1 MSEEKLVPKLRFSGF
16 DDEWKTYKLKDLLH
30 NKSSSISINQLDDNV
45 GNYPLYGASGFLKC
59 IDFYEMDSDYI
70 SIVKDG
76 SGVGNISFHEKNTSV
91 VNTSQYILP
100 KENLNIH
107 FIFYLLQTIN
117 LNKYKTGSTIPHI
130 YFKDYSIEKVK
141 IPKYDEQKK
150 IGILL
155 KNLNAKIE
163 ILDNKLQ
170 MCQNFKK
177 YLMQQIFTQKLR
189 FKNDKQWNVYLL
201 RNFINEYNERMG
213 NKSNLPILS
222 STLNGIF
229 LQNEYF
235 NKSVSSKDVKNYK
248 IVPNGYFTYRS
259 MSDTGKFRFNI
270 QSIVE
275 VGIISP
281 AYPVFSTQNIDDYFL
296 YYYLNN
302 SNFIK
307 KQILSLKEGGTRYAL
322 SFSKFKK
329 LKITLPSLEEQ
340 EKIAN
345 FLSAVDKKI
354 DLIQTQIQKM
364 EEFKKGLLQQMFVV
378 RINWRCNFKL
388 AKSPGFNKHLLIL
401 KNKIIF
407 IIIEL
412 IIGDLFMKI
421 EKDAEN
427 ILNKFSKTLEN
438 IPDLE
443 ETWYITDNLNLTR
456 EDKSHEKHPE
466 KILRNAHIDKEGK
479 LVVKRADWVN

>member
-155 KNLNAKIE
+155 KNLDAKIE

-189 FKNDKQWNVYLL
+189 FDFSDEWNYVNFNNIFKSASTKKYQIKSAEIMANGDFEVIDQGKDEIAGYFNDKNKLCYELPIIIYGDHTTFVKFRDKPFIVGADGVKLL
-201 RNFINEYNERMG
+201 LPKID
-213 NKSNLPILS
+213 SNLKYLFYA
-222 STLNGIF
+222 L
-229 LQNEYF
+229 EYF
-235 NKSVSSKDVKNYK
+235 NIKPEGYK
-248 IVPNGYFTYRS
+248 RHF
-259 MSDTGKFRFNI
+259 
-270 QSIVE
+270 SI
-275 VGIISP
+275 
-281 AYPVFSTQNIDDYFL
+281 
-296 YYYLNN
+296 
-302 SNFIK
+302 IK
-307 KQILSLKEGGTRYAL
+307 KI
-322 SFSKFKK
+322 K
-329 LKITLPSLEEQ
+329 LPIPSLEEQ
-340 EKIAN
+340 NEISEM
-345 FLSAVDKKI
+345 FSSVDNKLKYTQKQLQETKK
-354 DLIQTQIQKM
+354 
-364 EEFKKGLLQQMFVV
+364 FKKGLLQQMFVV
-378 RINWRCNFKL
+378 Q
-388 AKSPGFNKHLLIL
+388 LIL
-401 KNKIIF
+401 SLLQNK
-407 IIIEL
+407 
-412 IIGDLFMKI
+412 
-421 EKDAEN
+421 
-427 ILNKFSKTLEN
+427 
-438 IPDLE
+438 
-443 ETWYITDNLNLTR
+443 
-456 EDKSHEKHPE
+456 KH
-466 KILRNAHIDKEGK
+466 I
-479 LVVKRADWVN
+479 

>member
-1 MSEEKLVPKLRFSGF
+1 MRFSGF

-155 KNLNAKIE
+155 KNLDAKIE

-189 FKNDKQWNVYLL
+189 FDFSDEWNYVNFNNIFKSASTKKYQIKSAEIMANGDFEVIDQGKDEIAGYFNDKNKLCYELPIIIYGDHTTFVKFRDKPFIVGADGVKLL
-201 RNFINEYNERMG
+201 LPKID
-213 NKSNLPILS
+213 SNLKYLFYA
-222 STLNGIF
+222 L
-229 LQNEYF
+229 EYF
-235 NKSVSSKDVKNYK
+235 NIKPEGYK
-248 IVPNGYFTYRS
+248 RHF
-259 MSDTGKFRFNI
+259 
-270 QSIVE
+270 SI
-275 VGIISP
+275 
-281 AYPVFSTQNIDDYFL
+281 
-296 YYYLNN
+296 
-302 SNFIK
+302 IK
-307 KQILSLKEGGTRYAL
+307 KI
-322 SFSKFKK
+322 K
-329 LKITLPSLEEQ
+329 LPIPSLEEQ
-340 EKIAN
+340 NEISEM
-345 FLSAVDKKI
+345 FSSVDNKLKYTQKQLQETKK
-354 DLIQTQIQKM
+354 
-364 EEFKKGLLQQMFVV
+364 FKKGLLQQMFVSMRTMV
-378 RINWRCNFKL
+378 
-388 AKSPGFNKHLLIL
+388 S
-401 KNKIIF
+401 
-407 IIIEL
+407 
-412 IIGDLFMKI
+412 
-421 EKDAEN
+421 
-427 ILNKFSKTLEN
+427 
-438 IPDLE
+438 
-443 ETWYITDNLNLTR
+443 
-456 EDKSHEKHPE
+456 
-466 KILRNAHIDKEGK
+466 
-479 LVVKRADWVN
+479 

>member
-1 MSEEKLVPKLRFSGF
+1 MRFSGF

-155 KNLNAKIE
+155 KNLDAKIE

-189 FKNDKQWNVYLL
+189 FADCTGEWNLFKLGDIVELMRNGCSENQVSFETEFPVTRIETISKGILNFDKVGYVEKIDSSYLL
-201 RNFINEYNERMG
+201 QYGDILLSNINSLKYIG
-213 NKSNLPILS
+213 NCVFFDEDKPLYHGMNLMLMR
-222 STLNGIF
+222 F
-229 LQNEYF
+229 KDDF
-235 NKSVSSKDVKNYK
+235 NKKYLFYYMKFYQQWFQKMACQAVNQASINQSSLKKFPFYIPPTIDEQNK
-248 IVPNGYFTYRS
+248 IVN
-259 MSDTGKFRFNI
+259 
-270 QSIVE
+270 V
-275 VGIISP
+275 
-281 AYPVFSTQNIDDYFL
+281 IDDTEHKI
-296 YYYLNN
+296 N
-302 SNFIK
+302 SIED
-307 KQILSLKEGGTRYAL
+307 QI
-322 SFSKFKK
+322 
-329 LKITLPSLEEQ
+329 I
-340 EKIAN
+340 
-345 FLSAVDKKI
+345 
-354 DLIQTQIQKM
+354 KM
-364 EEFKKGLLQQMFVV
+364 EEFKKGLLQQMFVSMRTMV
-378 RINWRCNFKL
+378 
-388 AKSPGFNKHLLIL
+388 S
-401 KNKIIF
+401 
-407 IIIEL
+407 
-412 IIGDLFMKI
+412 
-421 EKDAEN
+421 
-427 ILNKFSKTLEN
+427 
-438 IPDLE
+438 
-443 ETWYITDNLNLTR
+443 
-456 EDKSHEKHPE
+456 
-466 KILRNAHIDKEGK
+466 
-479 LVVKRADWVN
+479 

>member
-1 MSEEKLVPKLRFSGF
+1 M
-16 DDEWKTYKLKDLLH
+16 H

-155 KNLNAKIE
+155 KNLDAKIE

-189 FKNDKQWNVYLL
+189 FDFNDEWKNIPFKKLL
-201 RNFINEYNERMG
+201 KEVNEKTTVNNQHE
-213 NKSNLPILS
+213 ILS
-222 STLNGIF
+222 STKEGIF
-229 LQNEYF
+229 TQKDYF
-235 NKSVSSKDVKNYK
+235 ADRNVASKDNTGYKVLRKNQIVLSPQNLWMGNINVNTEFDIGIVSPSYK
-248 IVPNGYFTYRS
+248 IYETTDLIDINYFKHIVKLPRLIYEYTCASEQGASIVRRNLNKQLFNEITIKVPSLNEQKKIGNLF
-259 MSDTGKFRFNI
+259 DTCDEKIKNIDKNI
-270 QSIVE
+270 Q
-275 VGIISP
+275 
-281 AYPVFSTQNIDDYFL
+281 DM
-296 YYYLNN
+296 
-302 SNFIK
+302 K
-307 KQILSLKEGGTRYAL
+307 
-322 SFSKFKK
+322 
-329 LKITLPSLEEQ
+329 
-340 EKIAN
+340 
-345 FLSAVDKKI
+345 
-354 DLIQTQIQKM
+354 
-364 EEFKKGLLQQMFVV
+364 EFKKGLLQQMFV
-378 RINWRCNFKL
+378 
-388 AKSPGFNKHLLIL
+388 
-401 KNKIIF
+401 
-407 IIIEL
+407 
-412 IIGDLFMKI
+412 
-421 EKDAEN
+421 
-427 ILNKFSKTLEN
+427 
-438 IPDLE
+438 
-443 ETWYITDNLNLTR
+443 
-456 EDKSHEKHPE
+456 
-466 KILRNAHIDKEGK
+466 
-479 LVVKRADWVN
+479 

>member
-1 MSEEKLVPKLRFSGF
+1 MRFSGF

-141 IPKYDEQKK
+141 IPTYDEQKK

-155 KNLNAKIE
+155 KNLDAKIE

-189 FKNDKQWNVYLL
+189 FNFNDTWKTVKIKDIFDERSEKGFLDLELL
-201 RNFINEYNERMG
+201 SVTLNDGVIKRSEIESKDNSNE
-213 NKSNLPILS
+213 NKSNYKHVLPGDIVYNS
-222 STLNGIF
+222 MRMWQGASGVSPYEGI
-229 LQNEYF
+229 
-235 NKSVSSKDVKNYK
+235 V
-248 IVPNGYFTYRS
+248 
-259 MSDTGKFRFNI
+259 
-270 QSIVE
+270 
-275 VGIISP
+275 SP
-281 AYPVFSTQNIDDYFL
+281 AYTILIPKNVYSKYFGYYFKTNEMVYQFKKYSQGLTSDTWNLKYPLISEIKIKIPSIEEQKEITNVFEIMDEKIKILQNNIDEL
-296 YYYLNN
+296 
-302 SNFIK
+302 
-307 KQILSLKEGGTRYAL
+307 T
-322 SFSKFKK
+322 
-329 LKITLPSLEEQ
+329 T
-340 EKIAN
+340 
-345 FLSAVDKKI
+345 
-354 DLIQTQIQKM
+354 
-364 EEFKKGLLQQMFVV
+364 FKKGLLQQMFVV
-378 RINWRCNFKL
+378 Q
-388 AKSPGFNKHLLIL
+388 LIL
-401 KNKIIF
+401 SLLQHK
-407 IIIEL
+407 
-412 IIGDLFMKI
+412 
-421 EKDAEN
+421 
-427 ILNKFSKTLEN
+427 
-438 IPDLE
+438 
-443 ETWYITDNLNLTR
+443 
-456 EDKSHEKHPE
+456 KH
-466 KILRNAHIDKEGK
+466 I
-479 LVVKRADWVN
+479 

>member
-155 KNLNAKIE
+155 KNLDAKIE

-189 FKNDKQWNVYLL
+189 FADDENWVTVTIANIFDNITDYVAAGSFADIRKNVTYLKDPDYAQLIRTADLKSNFTNGDFVYVDKHAFEYLWRVNLDEPCIVLPNIGNIGEVYYINPKELPYSNNALAPNAILLKSNDNIKFKYYLL
-201 RNFINEYNERMG
+201 ESPYFKNQLDIINEAGGRG
-213 NKSNLPILS
+213 K
-222 STLNGIF
+222 
-229 LQNEYF
+229 F
-235 NKSVSSKDVKNYK
+235 NKTNLKK
-248 IVPNGYFTYRS
+248 IKIKVPNNDLEKEKIAKCLS
-259 MSDTGKFRFNI
+259 NVDNKLKLFNI
-270 QSIVE
+270 Q
-275 VGIISP
+275 
-281 AYPVFSTQNIDDYFL
+281 
-296 YYYLNN
+296 
-302 SNFIK
+302 
-307 KQILSLKEGGTRYAL
+307 
-322 SFSKFKK
+322 
-329 LKITLPSLEEQ
+329 
-340 EKIAN
+340 
-345 FLSAVDKKI
+345 
-354 DLIQTQIQKM
+354 LIEMQ
-364 EEFKKGLLQQMFVV
+364 EFKKGLLQQMFVV
-378 RINWRCNFKL
+378 Q
-388 AKSPGFNKHLLIL
+388 LIL
-401 KNKIIF
+401 SLLQNK
-407 IIIEL
+407 
-412 IIGDLFMKI
+412 
-421 EKDAEN
+421 
-427 ILNKFSKTLEN
+427 
-438 IPDLE
+438 
-443 ETWYITDNLNLTR
+443 
-456 EDKSHEKHPE
+456 KH
-466 KILRNAHIDKEGK
+466 I
-479 LVVKRADWVN
+479 